1 MFSTLRVGLIGL
13 GTMGTIHAKNL
24 IGRIPGV
31 VLAAVTDP
39 LLDILDLSFL
49 ESLSIRKFHH
59 YQDLLELS
67 DLDAVVIA
75 AASTSHAEI
84 LKAAAVTRKPVF
96 CEKPLSLTLDDAL
109 SIHHL
114 FEHNHIPLQMGF
126 MRRFDPHYLTAK
138 ELIDSGRIG
147 RPYGYHG
154 ISRDRVGPPA
164 SVVQYSGGFHLD
176 TGVHEF
182 DLVRW
187 LLNTEIVSVFSRG
200 DLYNHQEYQQFR
212 DVDHTHLSLRCAS
225 GALGV
230 VELSRDAVYGYDIR
244 TEVLGT
250 NGAIQVAPV
259 SRSGTALL
267 VDGQI
272 IADTYRDYRDR
283 FQEAYLNEMREF
295 LGSVREGR
303 AVPIGSLDGIRATLV
318 AETGIRSLSSGRDEL
333 VASPV

>member
-1 MFSTLRVGLIGL
+1 M
-13 GTMGTIHAKNL
+13 
-24 IGRIPGV
+24 
-31 VLAAVTDP
+31 AAVTDP
-39 LLDILDLSFL
+39 LLDTLDLSFL
-49 ESLSIRKFHH
+49 GSLSIRKFHH

-84 LKAAAVTRKPVF
+84 FKASAVTLKPVF
-96 CEKPLSLTLDDAL
+96 CEKPLALTLGDAL
-109 SIHHL
+109 TIHHL
-114 FEHNHIPLQMGF
+114 FEHDHIPLQMGF
-126 MRRFDPHYLTAK
+126 MRRFDRHYLTDK
-138 ELIDSGRIG
+138 ELVDNGRTG

-164 SVVQYSGGFHLD
+164 SIVQYSGGFYLD

-200 DLYNHQEYQQFR
+200 DLYNHQEYQPFR

-230 VELSRDAVYGYDIR
+230 VELSRDAVYGYIR

-259 SRSGTALL
+259 SRWATALL
-267 VDGQI
+267 LDGKI
-272 IADTYRDYRDR
+272 IADTYRDYCDR

-303 AVPIGSLDGIRATLV
+303 AVPVDSLDGIRATLV
-318 AETGIRSLSSGRDEL
+318 AETGIRSLSSGRDGL